1 MHQRVGQI
9 AVIFLSVRTDD
20 DHAAYAAAAD
30 AMDKLAARQPG
41 YRGMESVRGGDGLG
55 ITVSYWADDAS
66 AKAWRDNPDHK
77 AVRDM
82 GRARWYERYDL
93 VVAEVTRDYDWH
105 RPADTQADAPADPL

>member
-1 MHQRVGQI
+1 MHKRVGQI

-20 DHAAYAAAAD
+20 DHAGYAAAAE
-30 AMDKLAARQPG
+30 AMDKLAAQQPG
-41 YRGMESVRGGDGLG
+41 YRGMENVRGDDRLG

-93 VVAEVTRDYDWH
+93 VVAEVTRDYDW
-105 RPADTQADAPADPL
+105 RRDSAGSGA